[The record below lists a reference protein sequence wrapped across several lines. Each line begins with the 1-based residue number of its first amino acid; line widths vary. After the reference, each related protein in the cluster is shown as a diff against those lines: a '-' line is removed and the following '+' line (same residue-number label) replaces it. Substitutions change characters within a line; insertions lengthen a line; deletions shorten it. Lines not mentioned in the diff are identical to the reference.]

1 VKVVFA
7 TGIYPPDIGGPA
19 TYVSRL
25 APALAAR
32 GHAVE
37 VITYANR
44 PEPVGPP
51 DGIPVR
57 RVRRSQPL
65 PLRYAAYFAAV
76 RRRARGAD
84 VVFLQDPIS
93 SGLPGLA
100 AARSLGLPAVLKV
113 VGDLA
118 WEISTGVGWVKQEI
132 DVGVFQRTRYAPWVE
147 GIRWAEH
154 SVARSA
160 DRVLV
165 PSAYLAEVVRGW
177 GVRPDRVSVIENAAP
192 PVQRARSREDAR
204 KALGL
209 GAGRIITSA
218 GRMLPH
224 KGFDLLVAA
233 GAELR
238 HDLAPLTVVIAGA
251 GPCHEA
257 LVAQIAAA
265 GLTDTVRLTGALSSA
280 DMALLLQASD
290 VFVLLSSYEGRS
302 HVLLEAMGAGLPI
315 VASDIPGNRELLRD
329 RANITLVP
337 RDASVVAAA
346 LRAVARR
353 PRPSAAAADERRPS
367 ASTGWEEMVARTVE
381 LFERTCRRG

>member
-1 VKVVFA
+1 MKVVFA

-25 APALAAR
+25 APALTAR

-37 VITYANR
+37 VITYADR
-44 PEPVGPP
+44 PEPVGGPP

-65 PLRYAAYFAAV
+65 PLRYATYFAAV
-76 RRRARGAD
+76 RRSAPGAD

-118 WEISTGVGWVKQEI
+118 WEISTGLGWVKHGI
-132 DVGVFQRTRYAPWVE
+132 DVFQRTRYAPWVE

-154 SVARSA
+154 SVARHA

-165 PSAYLAEVVRGW
+165 PSAYLASVVRGW
-177 GVRPDRVSVIENAAP
+177 GVRPDRLAVIENAAP
-192 PVQRARSREDAR
+192 PAQRTRSREDAR

-209 GAGRIITSA
+209 GVGRIIASA
-218 GRMLPH
+218 GRLLPH

-233 GAELR
+233 GAELQ

-257 LVAQIAAA
+257 LAAQIAAA
-265 GLTDTVRLTGALSSA
+265 GLTGTVRMTGALSSA

-290 VFVLLSSYEGRS
+290 VFALLSSYEGRS
-302 HVLLEAMGAGLPI
+302 HVLLEAMDAGLPI
-315 VASDIPGNRELLRD
+315 VASDIPGNRELFRD
-329 RANITLVP
+329 RANVALVP
-337 RDASVVAAA
+337 RDASMVAAA
-346 LRAVARR
+346 LRAVAGARR
-353 PRPSAAAADERRPS
+353 PPAPADDEGHPS
-367 ASTGWEEMVARTVE
+367 ASTGWEAMVARTVE
-381 LFERTCRRG
+381 ILERACRRP

>member
-1 VKVVFA
+1 MKVVFA

-25 APALAAR
+25 APAVAAR

-44 PEPVGPP
+44 PEPVGGPP

-76 RRRARGAD
+76 RRGARGAD

-118 WEISTGVGWVKQEI
+118 WEISTGVGWVKHGI
-132 DVGVFQRTRYAPWVE
+132 DVFQQTRYAPWVE

-177 GVRPDRVSVIENAAP
+177 GVRPDRLTVIENAAP

-209 GAGRIITSA
+209 GAGRIIASA
-218 GRMLPH
+218 GRLLPH

-233 GAELR
+233 GAELQ

-251 GPCHEA
+251 GPCLEA

-329 RANITLVP
+329 RANVALVP

-346 LRAVARR
+346 LRAVAGA
-353 PRPSAAAADERRPS
+353 PRPPAAAADEGRPS
-367 ASTGWEEMVARTVE
+367 ASKGWEAMVARTVE
-381 LFERTCRRG
+381 ILERACRRP